1 MRSLIVLASGLA
13 LQLVPVGPPPTAV
26 PLLSCRTNITGG
38 AGIIDGTYPCISR
51 IVWDPAK
58 QAMLFTLTLSPPGSG
73 SSVRI
78 TATVNAPQAAPEGGA
93 FVLGAGKITGDT
105 TLKETAGRTAPIWA
119 AVKSSTSPLIGQ
131 SSLDLEDLGTAPA
144 AQGKRVYLRPSGSLS
159 ATMEPQQGTG
169 ANGEVTLQIDFVP
182 QT

>member
-78 TATVNAPQAAPEGGA
+78 TATVNA
-93 FVLGAGKITGDT
+93 TG
-105 TLKETAGRTAPIWA
+105 
-119 AVKSSTSPLIGQ
+119 PLIGQ

-144 AQGKRVYLRPSGSLS
+144 AQGKLVYLRPSGSLS